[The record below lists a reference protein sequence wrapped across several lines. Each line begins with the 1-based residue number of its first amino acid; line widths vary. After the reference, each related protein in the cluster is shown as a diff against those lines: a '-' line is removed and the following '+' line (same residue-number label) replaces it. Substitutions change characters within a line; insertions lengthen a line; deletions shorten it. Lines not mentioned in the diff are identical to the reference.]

1 MKEYR
6 PVILYVENDPNDVTL
21 VKVALEKLKMPVSLF
36 VARDGEQGE
45 AYLEGRGI
53 YADRDC
59 YPWPDLV
66 LMDLKMPRK
75 SGFEVTKWIRAEE
88 AWAQLPIIV
97 LTSSE
102 QPEDRTA
109 VMDAGATAFYIKPV
123 GLEELEATLRDICA
137 HHLGLEPEQEPVKE
151 QPTPTW
157 DQPDL

>member
-21 VKVALEKLKMPVSLF
+21 VKVALEKLKIPVSLY
-36 VARDGEQGE
+36 VARDGEQAE

-53 YADRDC
+53 YTDRAC

-88 AWAQLPIIV
+88 AWSRLPIVV

-109 VMDAGATAFYIKPV
+109 VLQAGANAFYIKPV
-123 GLEELEATLRDICA
+123 GLEELESALREICA
-137 HHLGLEPEQEPVKE
+137 QHLGLEPEENAKAQE
-151 QPTPTW
+151 TY
-157 DQPDL
+157 DQSGL